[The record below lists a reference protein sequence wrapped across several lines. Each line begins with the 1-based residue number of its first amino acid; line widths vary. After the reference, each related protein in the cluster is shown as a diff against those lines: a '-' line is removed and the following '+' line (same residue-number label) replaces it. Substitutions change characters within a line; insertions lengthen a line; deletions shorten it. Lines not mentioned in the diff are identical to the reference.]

1 MYKLSL
7 YKSVAKQL
15 WLVISHKDTTAS
27 PHGKLGIEFCSQPF
41 YFRVCAGFCCYNNL
55 KGDLG
60 YFFLFLTSQNEM
72 VVYMIIF
79 G

>member
-7 YKSVAKQL
+7 YKSVAKHL
-15 WLVISHKDTTAS
+15 WLVISQKDTTAS
-27 PHGKLGIEFCSQPF
+27 PNGKLGIELRSQPF
-41 YFRVCAGFCCYNNL
+41 CFGVCASFWCYNNL

-60 YFFLFLTSQNEM
+60 YLFLFLTSQNEM